1 MKPLIRGL
9 MGDSAFPS
17 AEAVEFLESGADGI
31 FESMR
36 AYNGRI
42 FKLDGHLNRLFASA
56 NSIGFKMPYRKKIL
70 AGLIKEK
77 LAKCHI
83 KDAYIRVSISVGQE
97 CPTYPGVLEDSR
109 GFLTTK
115 GNIKIIVKKFVPYPL
130 EYYENGVKVMT
141 STVRRDS
148 PKGILPS
155 IKSSNFLGG
164 ILARID
170 GMNQEPFEVLML
182 NHEGHLTEGS
192 VSNVFIVKDNL
203 ILTPPTYSGILKG
216 ITRGVVID
224 MAEKFRVKVLEIP
237 ITRHD
242 VYNAWEAFLTNTSM
256 EVMPVV
262 SVDKRVI
269 GDGRP
274 GAITKKLLNEF
285 RKMTRRAR

>member
-1 MKPLIRGL
+1 MKNANLAMQNIPI
-9 MGDSAFPS
+9 
-17 AEAVEFLESGADGI
+17 EFLENGANGI

-42 FKLDGHLNRLFASA
+42 FKLEEHLNRLFVSA
-56 NSIGFKMPYRKKIL
+56 NSTGFKMPHDKKIL

-77 LAKCHI
+77 LAECHI
-83 KDAYIRVSISVGQE
+83 KDAYIRVSICAGQE
-97 CPTYPGVLEDSR
+97 GDCPSFGTVPD
-109 GFLTTK
+109 
-115 GNIKIIVKKFVPYPL
+115 IIIKKFAPYPL

-141 STVRRDS
+141 SAVRRDY

-155 IKSSNFLGG
+155 VKSSNFLWG
-164 ILARID
+164 ILAKID

-224 MAEKFRVKVLEIP
+224 MAEKFRVKVLETP

-242 VYNAWEAFLTNTSM
+242 VYNADETFLTNTSM
-256 EVMPVV
+256 EIMPVV
-262 SVDKRVI
+262 LVDNRVI
-269 GDGRP
+269 GDGKP
-274 GAITKKLLNEF
+274 GSITKKLLDEF
-285 RKMTRRAR
+285 RKVTAKRRLEK